1 MTVPPTP
8 AQPQAAGAPR
18 DSILA
23 SGGSVLATGANP
35 QADANPQPDADPQP
49 ADGESG
55 ARPDPLAPY
64 DAILIC
70 NYGGPDGPNA
80 VLPFMRNATSG
91 RGIPDERLMEV
102 ATHYENY
109 GGVSPIIARTNE
121 LLTALREGLR
131 EAGSQVPL
139 YLGNR
144 NWHPFFVDTV
154 RSMIHAGHRR
164 ILMLPTAAYASYS
177 GCRQYREDV
186 FNARQQLIDEGVAGA
201 DQVQVERAPLYYDA
215 PGLVAANAQAVT
227 RALERLRQRGVEKP
241 YLLFVTHSIPTG
253 MQLASDLDGHDYAS
267 QHLEHIAALLPQVP
281 GAQQLEWELCYCS
294 RSGPPQA
301 PWLEPDVNDAIE
313 AAKARGE
320 TAVIV
325 APIGFIQD
333 HMEVVHDLD
342 AEAAETAANCGLE
355 FERADTAGI
364 DPQFIDALVDLLF
377 QRAIQARAGLDPH
390 LSGHPWH
397 DQPDSCCLP
406 RPGAAPAPAISQ
418 TLTAPKE
425 DPMNHHD
432 HPQHPGH
439 PGTTAPNTEG
449 GHHAGHPGAHP
460 GGHPGTDHHP
470 HPTGHQE
477 GPADP
482 RDHAVDPDEVN
493 AKDHFFLHA
502 VFADT
507 RDLETQRQQREDA
520 SALAK
525 EIEEA
530 IAATGTQVRGFYNVE
545 GFKAG
550 ADFMVWFYADS
561 ADKIQAAYR
570 ALRSSRLG
578 QHLEPVWNAMSA
590 HIPAEFDA
598 RHLPACL
605 AGAAPREWLAV
616 YPFVRTLDW
625 YYLNPNR
632 RRAMLREHGMNG
644 RDYLD
649 VKVSTL
655 AAFALGDYE
664 WTLSLEADT
673 LDRVMGV
680 LRKQREVEAR
690 VYTRI
695 DTPFYTGQRMELQAW
710 LER

>member
-1 MTVPPTP
+1 MT
-8 AQPQAAGAPR
+8 APH
-18 DSILA
+18 S
-23 SGGSVLATGANP
+23 
-35 QADANPQPDADPQP
+35 QPDAGVN
-49 ADGESG
+49 A
-55 ARPDPLAPY
+55 DPLAPY
-64 DAILIC
+64 DAVLLC
-70 NYGGPDGPNA
+70 NYGGPDGPGA
-80 VLPFMRNATSG
+80 VLPFMRNATNG

-121 LLTALREGLR
+121 LMGALQNQLR
-131 EAGSQVPL
+131 TLGSQVPI

-144 NWHPFFVDTV
+144 NWHPFFADTLRALV
-154 RSMIHAGHRR
+154 HAGHRR

-186 FNARQQLIDEGVAGA
+186 WAARQKLIDEGVVGA
-201 DQVQVERAPLYYDA
+201 EELTVERAPLYYDD
-215 PGLVAANAQAVT
+215 PGFIAANAQAVE
-227 RALERLRQRGVEKP
+227 RAIDELKQQGHKKP
-241 YLLFVTHSIPTG
+241 HLLFVTHSIPMG
-253 MQLASDLDGHDYAS
+253 MQAATENVGRDYAS
-267 QHLEHIAALLPQVP
+267 QHLEHIEALLNQLG
-281 GAQQLEWELCYCS
+281 GAQDLEWELSYCS

-301 PWLEPDVNDAIE
+301 KWLEPDVNDSIE
-313 AAKARGE
+313 RLASEGVKS
-320 TAVIV
+320 VVV

-342 AEAAETAANCGLE
+342 TEAAETAAECGIG
-355 FERADTAGI
+355 FARAATAGV
-364 DPQFIDALVDLLF
+364 DEKFISGLAALLVG
-377 QRAIQARAGLDPH
+377 RAARARAGADPD
-390 LSGHPWH
+390 LTGHAWH
-397 DQPDSCCLP
+397 DEPTKCCLP
-406 RPGAAPAPAISQ
+406 RPGATPQPAISQ
-418 TLTAPKE
+418 ADLGQPQSPKSTE
-425 DPMNHHD
+425 STVSHSASKENAMTTESA
-432 HPQHPGH
+432 HPHAHGGHPGH
-439 PGTTAPNTEG
+439 PGHG
-449 GHHAGHPGAHP
+449 
-460 GGHPGTDHHP
+460 GGHPGHGGGHP
-470 HPTGHQE
+470 GHPGHGAHPTGHE
-477 GPADP
+477 DGPADP
-482 RDHAVDPDEVN
+482 RDHEVDYQEVN
-493 AKDHFFLHA
+493 AKEHFFLHA
-502 VFADT
+502 VFTDT
-507 RDLETQRQQREDA
+507 RDLQTQREQREGA
-520 SALAK
+520 SDLAK

-561 ADKIQAAYR
+561 ADKVQAAYR
-570 ALRSSRLG
+570 ALRTSKLG
-578 QHLEPVWNAMSA
+578 QYLKPVWNAMSA

-598 RHLPACL
+598 SHLPACL
-605 AGAAPREWLAV
+605 AGAAPRRWLAV

-680 LRKQREVEAR
+680 LRKQRAVEAR

-695 DTPFYTGQRMELQAW
+695 DTPFYTGERMELEDW
-710 LER
+710 LRR

>member
-1 MTVPPTP
+1 MTLPPSP
-8 AQPQAAGAPR
+8 MRPEAAGTANA
-18 DSILA
+18 DSALA
-23 SGGSVLATGANP
+23 HATGTDAR
-35 QADANPQPDADPQP
+35 ADAV
-49 ADGESG
+49 G
-55 ARPDPLAPY
+55 AADPLAPY
-64 DAILIC
+64 DAILVC

-121 LLTALREGLR
+121 LLNALRQGLR
-131 EAGSQVPL
+131 EAGSQVL
-139 YLGNR
+139 VYLGNR
-144 NWHPFFVDTV
+144 NWHPFFKDTL
-154 RSMIHAGHRR
+154 RAMIHAGHRR

-186 FNARQQLIDEGVAGA
+186 FKARQQLIDEGVAGA
-201 DQVQVERAPLYYDA
+201 SEVQVERAPLYYDA
-215 PGLVAANAQAVT
+215 PGFVAANAQAVAE
-227 RALERLRQRGVEKP
+227 ALERLRQRGADKP

-267 QHLEHIAALLPQVP
+267 QHLEHIEALLPQVP
-281 GAQQLEWELCYCS
+281 GADELEWELCYCS

-320 TAVIV
+320 TAVMV

-342 AEAAETAANCGLE
+342 TEAAETAGECGLE
-355 FERADTAGI
+355 FERAATAGVA
-364 DPQFIDALVDLLF
+364 PQFIDALVDLLSA
-377 QRAIQARAGLDPH
+377 RAAQARGGLDPQ

-397 DQPDSCCLP
+397 DQPDICCLP

-418 TLTAPKE
+418 TLTASKE
-425 DPMNHHD
+425 DTMNQNEHPHHPG
-432 HPQHPGH
+432 HPREMKHEGGHPGH
-439 PGTTAPNTEG
+439 PGT
-449 GHHAGHPGAHP
+449 HPGGQPGAPVADHP
-460 GGHPGTDHHP
+460 GGHPGADHHP

-507 RDLETQRQQREDA
+507 RDLDTQRQQREDA
-520 SALAK
+520 PALAK
-525 EIEEA
+525 EIEDA

-570 ALRSSRLG
+570 ALRASRLG

-695 DTPFYTGQRMELQAW
+695 DTPFYTGQRMEMQAW
-710 LER
+710 LQR